1 MLSRGALH
9 IAALGLLAACG
20 PNYRYVYDG
29 ESAFERCYAN
39 DFDAAVAP
47 AVRSRC
53 WQEWLQAYSYGGAAD
68 RVEFAR
74 GRLTALETQSAAP
87 APPAPAAPA
96 APGPVASAPPQA
108 MAAPPTA
115 APPAPPPT
123 SPAPRGGRA
132 LACGASLPALH
143 GACADAERAAGRSAG
158 RRVRQRVPRGLAAR
172 RGALRPARRRVCRA
186 ERRGLSRLH
195 ARLLLTGRH
204 LRCRLSRRRGRR
216 RPRAPG

>member
-39 DFDAAVAP
+39 DFDAAVTP

-87 APPAPAAPA
+87 PPPSPASPGAPGPASPSPAQASASPPPVPAAPSAPPAPTPGLGEPWRAVPHSLPSTAPSPTQAAPQA
-96 APGPVASAPPQA
+96 DPPGA
-108 MAAPPTA
+108 
-115 APPAPPPT
+115 
-123 SPAPRGGRA
+123 
-132 LACGASLPALH
+132 
-143 GACADAERAAGRSAG
+143 ACANACRAAWQLAAGRCA
-158 RRVRQRVPRGLAAR
+158 QRDASCVAQSDEGYRDCMRG
-172 RGALRPARRRVCRA
+172 CF
-186 ERRGLSRLH
+186 
-195 ARLLLTGRH
+195 
-204 LRCRLSRRRGRR
+204 
-216 RPRAPG
+216 